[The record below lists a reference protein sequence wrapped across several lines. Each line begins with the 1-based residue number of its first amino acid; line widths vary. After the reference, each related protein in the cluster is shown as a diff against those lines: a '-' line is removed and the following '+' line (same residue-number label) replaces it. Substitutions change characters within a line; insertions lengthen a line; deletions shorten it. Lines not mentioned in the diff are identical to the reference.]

1 MFFGVQRE
9 ERAARSVYG
18 TLVNALAYF
27 EEAGEVPKP
36 LRLSSSAGLSGAAK
50 EFEAKRRLLA
60 EALGEATSKK
70 QALPLVLA
78 LLEALEKVVVDDS
91 IPLYVRAY
99 NWYRLMRHWAS
110 IRFSDTAGL
119 PPGTLSR
126 RARGLTGSLTQTKT
140 SGADKSAAVLPIFIS
155 RDAWIGTEW
164 LDTGLSIWQNELGYP
179 RDYFLPLPNN
189 DFSGSIGKRAR
200 YSDAV
205 GFSRSL
211 LGMLVD
217 DEGEKLLEPESICF
231 WSEHSDR
238 AGLDSWLA
246 AMSVGSDV
254 RRFVGRWAVKNS
266 EDGYV

>member
-1 MFFGVQRE
+1 M
-9 ERAARSVYG
+9 
-18 TLVNALAYF
+18 NALAYF

-36 LRLSSSAGLSGAAK
+36 LRLSSSAGLIGAAK

-60 EALGEATSKK
+60 ESLGEATSKT

-99 NWYRLMRHWAS
+99 SWYRLMRHWAS
-110 IRFSDTAGL
+110 LRFSDTAGL
-119 PPGTLSR
+119 PLGALSR

-179 RDYFLPLPNN
+179 RDYFLPLPND
-189 DFSGSIGKRAR
+189 DFSGSIGKRVATPTPWDFPDPFWACWSTTRAR
-200 YSDAV
+200 S
-205 GFSRSL
+205 
-211 LGMLVD
+211 
-217 DEGEKLLEPESICF
+217 C
-231 WSEHSDR
+231 
-238 AGLDSWLA
+238 
-246 AMSVGSDV
+246 
-254 RRFVGRWAVKNS
+254 
-266 EDGYV
+266 